1 MVNGFRLTL
10 ALLIAVA
17 ILLIAQIAV
26 DAQAQV
32 SMIEGHKAIA
42 LRSVQSVV
50 LPSLATEID
59 RKADDLDPSKL
70 LIWCDNDTAYRPV
83 VWPMKFVDGQ
93 YRDIYVIFPDGS
105 KAFIARSGKVV
116 GLQGRITGTIYQ
128 ADIHNSN
135 PWRVCDKT
143 DQVLASF

>member
-1 MVNGFRLTL
+1 MNGLKLTL

-17 ILLIAQIAV
+17 ILMIAQIV
-26 DAQAQV
+26 VGAQAQV
-32 SMIEGHKAIA
+32 SMIEAH
-42 LRSVQSVV
+42 RSVALNAVQPV
-50 LPSLATEID
+50 LPALATRID
-59 RKADDLDPSKL
+59 RKADDLDPSQL
-70 LIWCDNDTAYRPV
+70 LIWCDNDTAYPPV

-128 ADIHNSN
+128 ADIYNPN
-135 PWRVCDKT
+135 PWHVCSKT
-143 DQVLASF
+143 DQVLAEF

>member
-1 MVNGFRLTL
+1 MVNGFKLTL
-10 ALLIAVA
+10 IILTTTA
-17 ILLIAQIAV
+17 ILLIAQIVV

-32 SMIEGHKAIA
+32 SMIEAHRSVA
-42 LRSVQSVV
+42 LRTVQPV
-50 LPSLATEID
+50 LPALVAGID
-59 RKADDLDPSKL
+59 RKADDLDPSQL

-128 ADIHNSN
+128 ADIHNPN
-135 PWRVCDKT
+135 PWHVCDKT
-143 DQVLASF
+143 DQVLAVL